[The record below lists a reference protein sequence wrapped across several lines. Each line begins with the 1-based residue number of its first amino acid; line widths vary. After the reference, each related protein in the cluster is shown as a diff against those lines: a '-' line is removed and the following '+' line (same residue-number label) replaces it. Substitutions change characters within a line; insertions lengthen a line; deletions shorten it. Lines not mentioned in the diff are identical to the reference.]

1 VTGVG
6 LCVPQLG
13 FHVTA
18 EVIRTFAQRAES
30 LGFSSLWVQDHFMYV
45 AQPENGYGNFPGAV
59 PPPEYASVWQPLEL
73 LAALSAWTTTVTLGA
88 SVLVTGNH
96 WPVQLAARLATIDQ
110 LTAGRLVV
118 GLGAGWSKEEHTA
131 AGTDFHRRGS
141 RMEEFI
147 SVLES
152 CWGADPVRHRGSFFE
167 IPECSVNPK
176 PVQRADGSA
185 RPPLI
190 SGLWSTAGLER
201 TVRRF
206 DGWNP
211 AGLPAAA
218 VADTVAAMDLRRQDL
233 GLPPLSVWHRAFVS
247 FPARP
252 GRAQPGIDGLRA
264 DLEVARAKGFR
275 EVIVECN
282 FWEEIDSPAAWLAVP
297 DRLAPLLG

>member
-1 VTGVG
+1 MTGVG
-6 LCVPQLG
+6 LCVPQLE

-45 AQPENGYGNFPGAV
+45 AHPQNGYGNFPG
-59 PPPEYASVWQPLEL
+59 
-73 LAALSAWTTTVTLGA
+73 
-88 SVLVTGNH
+88 
-96 WPVQLAARLATIDQ
+96 
-110 LTAGRLVV
+110 GRLVV

-131 AGTDFHRRGS
+131 VGTDFRQRGS

-147 SVLES
+147 SVLHS
-152 CWGADPVRHRGSFFE
+152 CWGADPVRHRGPFFE
-167 IPECSVNPK
+167 VPECSVNPK
-176 PVQRADGSA
+176 PVQRADGST
-185 RPPLI
+185 R
-190 SGLWSTAGLER
+190 
-201 TVRRF
+201 
-206 DGWNP
+206 
-211 AGLPAAA
+211 
-218 VADTVAAMDLRRQDL
+218 
-233 GLPPLSVWHRAFVS
+233 PPLSVWHRTFVS

-297 DRLAPLLG
+297 DRLSPLLG

>member
-1 VTGVG
+1 MTGVG

-45 AQPENGYGNFPGAV
+45 AHPENGYGNFPGAV

-88 SVLVTGNH
+88 SVLVAGNH

-110 LTAGRLVV
+110 LAGGRLVV

-131 AGTDFHRRGS
+131 VGTDFHQRGS

-147 SVLES
+147 SVLQS
-152 CWGADPVRHRGSFFE
+152 CWGADPVRHRGPFFE
-167 IPECSVNPK
+167 VPECSVNPK
-176 PVQRADGSA
+176 PVQRADGST
-185 RPPLI
+185 R
-190 SGLWSTAGLER
+190 
-201 TVRRF
+201 
-206 DGWNP
+206 
-211 AGLPAAA
+211 
-218 VADTVAAMDLRRQDL
+218 
-233 GLPPLSVWHRAFVS
+233 PPLSVWHRTFVS